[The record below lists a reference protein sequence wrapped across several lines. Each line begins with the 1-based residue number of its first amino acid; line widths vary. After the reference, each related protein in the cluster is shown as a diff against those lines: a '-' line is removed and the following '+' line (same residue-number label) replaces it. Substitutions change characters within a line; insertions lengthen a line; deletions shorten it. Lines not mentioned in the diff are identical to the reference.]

1 MEIDD
6 IEVVG
11 DERVGHGGYL
21 LLRRMRM
28 RMLLSDG
35 SRTPVGTWDYVE
47 RPSGLDAV
55 VIALWRRG
63 EGGRV
68 EVLLR
73 SGLRVPV
80 RFGRPHEPPREH
92 FPELV
97 AGILEPGDEPRRRA
111 ADEALE
117 EAGLRISPEAVEP
130 LGPASFPTPGMC
142 AEMFHFVACEVPSGK
157 AGTPH
162 GDGSPFEE
170 GAVLEWVELGEA
182 LRRCSQGE
190 IQDMKTEVGL
200 RRLRERF
207 KER

>member
-117 EAGLRISPEAVEP
+117 EAGLRRHLDRCERCHALGVAIGGFTAALRAAPALGADEP
-130 LGPASFPTPGMC
+130 
-142 AEMFHFVACEVPSGK
+142 FVAVAARSGSRAPRLRSRSGVPSCRPRSGGRPP
-157 AGTPH
+157 AP
-162 GDGSPFEE
+162 S
-170 GAVLEWVELGEA
+170 
-182 LRRCSQGE
+182 
-190 IQDMKTEVGL
+190 
-200 RRLRERF
+200 RLHPVSS
-207 KER
+207 